1 MTDSI
6 VKLFDS
12 SEIRFVNHPENK
24 FAFGIVAADMALVL
38 ELDPK
43 QTNKMPVDDE
53 WKGQTAI
60 LTLGGE
66 QSMTVIWEPGVYQL
80 LAKSRKPKAKPF
92 QKWLY
97 ETVLPSIRETGSYSV
112 VPVDPVI
119 PQLPQRDPIDYI
131 NAAAL
136 LPTIDVN
143 PQLKRLLE
151 DYLTDDLELRRNLA
165 NTPKKEYTIVKVRA
179 KELGYNLDKIQNG
192 SQLGKYVARHVPA
205 TFKKRIG
212 DFEVNHYEVS
222 PRLDDVIH
230 SFFR

>member
-1 MTDSI
+1 M
-6 VKLFDS
+6 
-12 SEIRFVNHPENK
+12 
-24 FAFGIVAADMALVL
+24 
-38 ELDPK
+38 
-43 QTNKMPVDDE
+43 
-53 WKGQTAI
+53 
-60 LTLGGE
+60 
-66 QSMTVIWEPGVYQL
+66 YQL

-112 VPVDPVI
+112 VPAEPVV
-119 PQLPQRDPIDYI
+119 PQLPHRDPIDYI

-165 NTPKKEYTIVKVRA
+165 NTPKKEYNIVKVRA

-212 DFEVNHYEVS
+212 DFEVNHYELS
-222 PRLDDVIH
+222 ERLDEVIH